1 MHSDSTSSAP
11 YVPSPPSHLVLAHS
25 HSLFSS
31 LYRWH
36 IRKQLNNVLFQ
47 LHTVSFF
54 LAPALLPYLAR
65 LFLQLH
71 FYRPREVDPEL
82 SLRIWF
88 GILVVVNFISVWTH
102 LATSPPQPSERSVI
116 LDFVGPASA
125 FSVLAIVS

>member
-11 YVPSPPSHLVLAHS
+11 YVPIPPTFLPPIACTHTLTLIS
-25 HSLFSS
+25 
-31 LYRWH
+31 
-36 IRKQLNNVLFQ
+36 IPQLNNVLFQ

-102 LATSPPQPSERSVI
+102 LATNPPQPSERSVI
-116 LDFVGPASA
+116 LDFVGPAGA

>member
-11 YVPSPPSHLVLAHS
+11 YVPIPPSSHPSRALTHS
-25 HSLFSS
+25 RSFS
-31 LYRWH
+31 
-36 IRKQLNNVLFQ
+36 IPQLNNVLFQ

-102 LATSPPQPSERSVI
+102 LATNPPQPSERSVI
-116 LDFVGPASA
+116 LAFVGPASA